1 MSNGK
6 RQISYWTIS
15 AERNWQ
21 TAQTLYRTKRYDAC
35 LFFCHLTI
43 EKLLKGLVVLE
54 TGQPAP
60 YIHDLLLLADRLKIS
75 LSKEQ
80 RKVLAEIT
88 TFNISSRYDN
98 EKLSFYKKCTTLF
111 TKKYF
116 TISKEFVVWLKGKYP
131 KE

>member
-1 MSNGK
+1 MKAIN

-21 TAQTLYRTKRYDAC
+21 TAQVLYKFKHYDAC

-54 TGQPAP
+54 TDQSAP
-60 YIHDLLLLADRLKIS
+60 YIHDLLLLADRAKIS

-80 RKVLAEIT
+80 RELLAEIT

-98 EKLSFYKKCTTLF
+98 EKLSFYKKCTPSF

-116 TISKEFVVWLKGKYP
+116 TISKELVLWLKGKYP